1 MLKEVRN
8 VRQVPGDACRR
19 FFSSADLDLT
29 VWFDERDDILGFEL
43 CYDKGLNERA
53 VRWNRAEGFLHQKV
67 DDGESRPGRYKGTP
81 ILVPDGLFPVKK
93 ISRLFLDSSRDMD
106 RSIADV
112 IFHKLCEYPESRS
125 ERIPRS
131 LLRD

>member
-8 VRQVPGDACRR
+8 VRQVPGDARRR
-19 FFSSADLDLT
+19 FFSSAGLDLT
-29 VWFDERDDILGFEL
+29 VWFDDRDDILGFEL

-53 VRWNRAEGFLHQKV
+53 LRWNRVDGFLHLKV
-67 DDGESRPGRYKGTP
+67 DDGENRPARYKGTP
-81 ILVPDGLFPVKK
+81 ILVLDGVFSAKK

-106 RSIADV
+106 RSIADF
-112 IFHKLCEYPESRS
+112 ILRKLCEYPESRN

-131 LLRD
+131 LLRG